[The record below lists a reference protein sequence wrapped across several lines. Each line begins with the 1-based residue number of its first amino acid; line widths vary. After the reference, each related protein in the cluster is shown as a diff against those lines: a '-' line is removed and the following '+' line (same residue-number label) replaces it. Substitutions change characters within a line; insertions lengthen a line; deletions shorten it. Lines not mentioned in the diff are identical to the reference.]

1 MKKLF
6 YRTYLG
12 MAIFNTILAVLSLV
26 GVIFYGAKWHIATF
40 LIAAWLAVELYA
52 ESRRELQ
59 EPEHEPKNDIL
70 EKELWNRK

>member
-12 MAIFNTILAVLSLV
+12 MAIFNTILAVLSLA
-26 GVIFYGAKWHIATF
+26 GAIFYGATWHIATF
-40 LIAAWLAVELYA
+40 LIAAWLAVELYSEA
-52 ESRRELQ
+52 RRELQ
-59 EPEHEPKNDIL
+59 EPETEPKNDIL

>member
-12 MAIFNTILAVLSLV
+12 MAIFNTILAVLSLA
-26 GVIFYGAKWHIATF
+26 GAVFHGATWHIATF
-40 LIAAWLAVELYA
+40 LIASWLAVELFGEA
-52 ESRRELQ
+52 RRELK
-59 EPEHEPKNDIL
+59 EPEIEPKNDIL